1 MINSNPETVS
11 TDFDISDKLY
21 FEPLTFED
29 VIEIVRWERP
39 KGVVVQLGGQTPLR
53 LTKPLEAAGVP
64 ILGTPPD
71 SIDVAE
77 DRERFEAL
85 APRLGVTQ
93 PANGPARSVEQA
105 GPGAPRLRDPP
116 PGRPPHRLR
125 GAGHGKLVDH

>member
-53 LTKPLEAAGVP
+53 LTKPLEAAGGAILSPPADLIDRGGVREGVEGPVRLVGGHPTAEGHVP
-64 ILGTPPD
+64 L
-71 SIDVAE
+71 V
-77 DRERFEAL
+77 
-85 APRLGVTQ
+85 Q
-93 PANGPARSVEQA
+93 QA
-105 GPGAPRLRDPP
+105 
-116 PGRPPHRLR
+116 
-125 GAGHGKLVDH
+125 

>member
-1 MINSNPETVS
+1 MGSPASCGVFFFFSSRRRHTRCS
-11 TDFDISDKLY
+11 RDWSSDVCSSDL

-29 VIEIVRWERP
+29 VLEIVRWERP

-53 LTKPLEAAGVP
+53 LTKPLEAAGVT

-85 APRLGVTQ
+85 ARRLGIPQ
-93 PANGPARSVEQA
+93 PPNGTARSVEEAVQVA
-105 GPGAPRLRDPP
+105 ERI
-116 PGRPPHRLR
+116 
-125 GAGHGKLVDH
+125 